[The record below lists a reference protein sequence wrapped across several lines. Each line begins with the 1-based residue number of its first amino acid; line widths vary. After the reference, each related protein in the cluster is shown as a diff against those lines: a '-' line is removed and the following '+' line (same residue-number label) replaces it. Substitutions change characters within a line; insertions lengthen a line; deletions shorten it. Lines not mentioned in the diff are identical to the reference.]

1 MKKIKITEHQ
11 AKKLGIINENEDN
24 GLKSVNSLLGANFT
38 TIVIEGP
45 TVAKNK
51 EFILARTKK
60 FDPENTLNFFEATGK
75 IVGKVDEKKLKDIAN
90 EITKFD
96 SSISVKKKESIKKL
110 SERKNT
116 VKITKEQYN
125 RIFASNLFESMNST
139 DKMFKKEFSGK
150 DIQNLEEDEFN
161 ITKPNTSIPGSA
173 QGKFGKDIVESSE
186 NIKQEASELRKYL
199 YGKSDEL
206 SPFWS
211 ENNITYGEICDVLK
225 SKNIIVDENGIYKL
239 SKSLG
244 SPEKAI
250 VALEN
255 ELSNLVNSKSKNTT
269 GKQMETEDSR
279 LPFGAAEDPRA
290 PYNSLDNATKPIEP
304 KQKQLEVLAK
314 NNEIAILKSRTGE
327 LFLFEFNNVDKNNY
341 MDYAS
346 VTRRYVGKDEDGN
359 PDYEYDKDF
368 EIDSDVISNYVN
380 DNIKSL
386 NVGEGISGWEDGY
399 DLIKMDDELK
409 NEIINL
415 YDKDKNIISV
425 LSNLGESFKELDD
438 LKNNI
443 HQPDKDKKV
452 MDKEAITKK
461 LETLKQQE
469 LDRRKKF
476 GEISEENGVST
487 LAISPEMAQNFDE
500 EDYSWWSDRYKDING
515 FRPRMTNKELIA
527 WVNNTFKLEN
537 DEYKLIKNLEE
548 TTTAGLASGS
558 FTSNLSLEPIEK
570 ETPVDI
576 NNMDISVI
584 GEGLGDGYT
593 HYAIIKNENKIV
605 DGWNYN
611 GLDRDEI
618 KHWTS
623 IDLKDNFPD
632 NKLSDFKVISKNNL
646 TKYGLNPHNTKDWY
660 KMGLNEMTS
669 GSIPTYDANA
679 LPGIKRNGSFKKS
692 SKTNAQ
698 KKTQYAGGSFV
709 DFNDCTKLN
718 NKPAGSGCSQGA
730 VDGVVKLKKTNGNI
744 NAPSLS

>member
-96 SSISVKKKESIKKL
+96 SSISVKKKDPIKKL

-139 DKMFKKEFSGK
+139 DKIFKKEFSGK
-150 DIQNLEEDEFN
+150 NIENLAEDEFD

-199 YGKSDEL
+199 YGKSNEL

-290 PYNSLDNATKPIEP
+290 PYNSVDNATKPIEP

-327 LFLFEFNNVDKNNY
+327 LFLFEFNNVDRNNY

-461 LETLKQQE
+461 LEILKQQE

-476 GEISEENGVST
+476 GEISEENEVST

-515 FRPRMTNKELIA
+515 FRPRTTNKELID

-548 TTTAGLASGS
+548 TTSAASSGA
-558 FTSNLSLEPIEK
+558 FTGPMTMEPIKRELP
-570 ETPVDI
+570 EIP
-576 NNMDISVI
+576 VI

-593 HYAIIKNENKIV
+593 HFAIFKDSNKIAN
-605 DGWNYN
+605 GWDYKDNDN
-611 GLDRDEI
+611 DEI
-618 KHWTS
+618 KYYVGL
-623 IDLKDNFPD
+623 DLKDQYPE
-632 NKLSDFKVISKNNL
+632 NKPSEFLIVSKNNL
-646 TKYGLNPHNTKDWY
+646 LKRGIDPSVMDNWY
-660 KMGLNEMTS
+660 QPTLNETTS
-669 GSIPTYDANA
+669 GSGSMGAYDANA
-679 LPGIKRNGSFKKS
+679 LPGIKRDGSFKKS

-709 DFNDCTKLN
+709 AFNDCTKLN

-730 VDGVVKLKKTNGNI
+730 VDGVVKLKKTSGNI